1 MVKTTSHEAYNDIA
15 TEAVCVHWRYGG
27 IQSGAYVGYDTRKEE
42 KHGDDVHDRND
53 SHGSFA
59 RSDPLLAT
67 EETIERLRS
76 AFS

>member
-1 MVKTTSHEAYNDIA
+1 MILRRKLSAYTGDTVA
-15 TEAVCVHWRYGG
+15 YSPAHMWDT
-27 IQSGAYVGYDTRKEE
+27 IQEKEE